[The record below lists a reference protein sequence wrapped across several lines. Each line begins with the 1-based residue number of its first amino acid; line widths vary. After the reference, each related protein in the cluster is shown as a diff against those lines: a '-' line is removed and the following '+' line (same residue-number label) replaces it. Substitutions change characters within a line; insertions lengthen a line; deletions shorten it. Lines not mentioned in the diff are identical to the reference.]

1 MKKHFIPVIFSL
13 LFFIFHLFSFSQN
26 TQLDSLLTALKTVKE
41 DTSKVNILNDI
52 FLEYEYTDYKK
63 AKEYLNKALELS
75 QRIDYKKGLGT
86 TYMYL
91 GFYAEDNGDY
101 PDALKNYVASLKI
114 REEIGDKANIPS
126 SYSNIGSIKIAQGNY
141 SEALENFN
149 AALRSN
155 MAIDDKI
162 GMGQSYN
169 NIGAVY
175 NSQGNYSEALKNY
188 FASLR
193 IKEELNDKKGQAA
206 SYNNIGAIYNL
217 QKNYAAALKN
227 YFISLKIREEIGDK
241 KGIAAS
247 YNNIGTVY
255 DVQGNYSQALI
266 NHLASLKIKKE
277 IGAKAGM
284 AFSYNN
290 IGNVYAAQGNYPE
303 ALKNQ
308 FASLKIQEAIGDQS
322 GIAAS
327 FCNIG
332 IILTKQKKYNDS
344 ENYFIKAL
352 ELAKKIGYKE
362 LLRDTYISLTNL
374 DSIRGNFKVAYEN
387 HKLYVLY
394 RDSLD
399 NEETRKKTIQ
409 SQMTYDFEKK
419 ELATQAEQDKKDA
432 VAKADKKRH
441 QLFLFFLAALALAI
455 GVIAVVIFRGLQ
467 QSKKAKK
474 VIELQRDE
482 ISEQKETVEHQKVL
496 VEEKQKEIVDSITY
510 AKRIQYTL
518 LANKQLLDDNLSR
531 NVNLSSYKGGVSR
544 NEYSEV
550 VLHTSAKGADTRTD
564 SNYFVLFKPKDI
576 VSGDF
581 YWASE
586 KSRQS
591 TINKNEKIK
600 RFYIAACDS
609 TGHGVPG
616 AFMSLLN
623 ISFLN
628 EAVNEK
634 NIVEPHEI
642 LDHVRKRLI
651 ENMDGG
657 QYGMDC
663 ILIKIET
670 QTSNIQH
677 PLSSITY
684 AAANNSPAIIKNG
697 QLISLDT
704 DKMPVGK
711 GEKTTPFTLRTIELE
726 KGDSLYL
733 YTDGYVDQFGGP
745 KGKKFKYKQLNELL
759 VSVANLPAIEQS
771 QLLNQRFDD
780 WKGNLEQVDDMLVIG
795 IRI

>member
-1 MKKHFIPVIFSL
+1 MGLV
-13 LFFIFHLFSFSQN
+13 
-26 TQLDSLLTALKTVKE
+26 
-41 DTSKVNILNDI
+41 
-52 FLEYEYTDYKK
+52 YKYQK
-63 AKEYLNKALELS
+63 NYVKALEYYAKALEMYETD
-75 QRIDYKKGLGT
+75 QNKKGVAATIGNIGNI
-86 TYMYL
+86 YY
-91 GFYAEDNGDY
+91 ERGDFTA
-101 PDALKNYVASLKI
+101 ALSYYF
-114 REEIGDKANIPS
+114 KAVDI
-126 SYSNIGSIKIAQGNY
+126 YKQIGSIQDVVLN
-141 SEALENFN
+141 
-149 AALRSN
+149 
-155 MAIDDKI
+155 I
-162 GMGQSYN
+162 G

-175 NSQGNYSEALKNY
+175 VE
-188 FASLR
+188 
-193 IKEELNDKKGQAA
+193 
-206 SYNNIGAIYNL
+206 
-217 QKNYAAALKN
+217 
-227 YFISLKIREEIGDK
+227 
-241 KGIAAS
+241 
-247 YNNIGTVY
+247 
-255 DVQGNYSQALI
+255 
-266 NHLASLKIKKE
+266 
-277 IGAKAGM
+277 
-284 AFSYNN
+284 
-290 IGNVYAAQGNYPE
+290 
-303 ALKNQ
+303 
-308 FASLKIQEAIGDQS
+308 
-322 GIAAS
+322 
-327 FCNIG
+327 
-332 IILTKQKKYNDS
+332 QKKYKEAEDQLLYALHFSDS
-344 ENYFIKAL
+344 LGLIYFQKDNHQNLSQLYEKTKQPLKAL
-352 ELAKKIGYKE
+352 EHYK
-362 LLRDTYISLTNL
+362 DYIVAR
-374 DSIRGNFKVAYEN
+374 DSIYNEANTKNLVRTEMNFEF
-387 HKLYVLY
+387 
-394 RDSLD
+394 D
-399 NEETRKKTIQ
+399 KKQ
-409 SQMTYDFEKK
+409 ALEK
-419 ELATQAEQDKKDA
+419 AEQDKKDA
-432 VAKADKKRH
+432 VARADKKRQ
-441 QLFLFFLAALALAI
+441 QLFLLFIALLAI
-455 GVIAVVIFRGLQ
+455 AVAIIAVVIFRGLQ
-467 QSKKAKK
+467 QSKKAKR

-482 ISEQKETVEHQKVL
+482 ITEQKEVVEHQKNL
-496 VEEKQKEIVDSITY
+496 VEEHQKEIIDSITY

-518 LANKQLLDDNLSR
+518 LANKQLLSTNLP
-531 NVNLSSYKGGVSR
+531 
-544 NEYSEV
+544 E
-550 VLHTSAKGADTRTD
+550 H
-564 SNYFVLFKPKDI
+564 FVLFKPKDI

-657 QYGMDC
+657 QDGMDC